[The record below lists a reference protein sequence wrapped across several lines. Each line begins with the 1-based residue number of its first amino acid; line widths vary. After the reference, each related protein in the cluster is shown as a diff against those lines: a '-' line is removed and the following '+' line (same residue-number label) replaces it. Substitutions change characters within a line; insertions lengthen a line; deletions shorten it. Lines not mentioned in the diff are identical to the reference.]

1 MPAAR
6 AASSREDPSSTSA
19 RASIRRAAG
28 ASRHRLASRR
38 SSPAPGSFRV
48 IATVMAPSAD
58 RPHRRSTASRATR
71 LRARRRASNSDRWY
85 KPLRAL
91 AAPANPTVAPIQHAL
106 VLGPRTRVV
115 RNLLEVAHLRVE
127 LQDMLGA
134 ALSRARKQRDRPLV
148 ILLEAIASS
157 SRDLADEVDSAGQ
170 AL

>member
-1 MPAAR
+1 MNIVALG
-6 AASSREDPSSTSA
+6 T
-19 RASIRRAAG
+19 AG
-28 ASRHRLASRR
+28 R
-38 SSPAPGSFRV
+38 
-48 IATVMAPSAD
+48 
-58 RPHRRSTASRATR
+58 
-71 LRARRRASNSDRWY
+71 

-148 ILLEAIASS
+148 ILLEAIASA

-170 AL
+170 ALGQIDALWASDGGSGP